1 MANSKIYET
10 TFIVNASL
18 DDPVIDSIIE
28 KVKDLIVKNGGE
40 IVELAKWGRKRFAYP
55 IKKKNNG
62 FYVVCVFKA
71 PTSFI
76 QKLER
81 HFTLDESI
89 LRYLIIAL
97 DKKALAAR
105 ISGADLMKGAVS
117 APLTPGEADTELAD
131 DIQLEENESL

>member
-1 MANSKIYET
+1 MVNVKTYET
-10 TFIVNASL
+10 TFIVNANL

-28 KVKDLIVKNGGE
+28 KVKDFIIKNGGE
-40 IVELAKWGRKRFAYP
+40 ILETTKWGRKRFAYP

-76 QKLER
+76 HKLER
-81 HFTLDESI
+81 QFTLDESI

-97 DKKALAAR
+97 DKKALTAR
-105 ISGADLMKGAVS
+105 ISGAELMKGTPTT
-117 APLTPGEADTELAD
+117 PLAPGETELPD
-131 DIQLEENESL
+131 DIPLDETETL